1 MSCFTTLKPILLSL
15 YPLIR
20 HSLIK
25 HHLGMTTVEYKEGD
39 VRSSELET
47 RLSSYTES
55 LGKVV
60 DSAVSKLPSSFSLP
74 LLHSLSETCSLKE
87 SHLNRFRKRF
97 QFPKGTCIRL
107 PRSGEKACS
116 FAHEEVC
123 FYEVDFL
130 CGLRFPVHP
139 FVMQLLHTFQIA
151 LVNLS
156 LTPKGRL

>member
-1 MSCFTTLKPILLSL
+1 MSCFTALKPILLSL

-25 HHLGMTTVEYKEGD
+25 HHLGMTVEYKEGD
-39 VRSSELET
+39 VRTSELET
-47 RLSSYTES
+47 GLSSYAEP

-60 DSAVSKLPSSFSLP
+60 DNVASKLPLSFSSP

-123 FYEVDFL
+123 FYEADFL
-130 CGLRFPVHP
+130 CGLRFPVHQ

>member
-1 MSCFTTLKPILLSL
+1 MSCFTALKPILLSL
-15 YPLIR
+15 YPLIC

-25 HHLGMTTVEYKEGD
+25 HHLRMTTVEYKEGD

-47 RLSSYTES
+47 GLSAYAKS

-60 DSAVSKLPSSFSLP
+60 DSAASKLPSSFSSP

-97 QFPKGTCIRL
+97 QFPKGTC
-107 PRSGEKACS
+107 PRSSEKACS